1 MSLKAKKE
9 NENTTQSEPT
19 PTTSK
24 STGTPLNNKQ
34 NNLDNNVLYEM
45 KSQNKLVMAYIQEMK
60 QQRQQ
65 ENNEK
70 EKILNDIRN
79 ATKDFQDNGKSFL
92 SEEINQVRSD
102 TKSMLEEFKK
112 TQETYKKRIKLLYY
126 GLGTMFLVF
135 MFLALATTI
144 GSDLLSF
151 FNIETL
157 QKAIASKIKG
167 SEGFI
172 SFLWY
177 IAYYVPYIVF
187 FGIFIFLYEWLRKKL
202 DERYF

>member
-34 NNLDNNVLYEM
+34 NNLDNNVLDEM
-45 KSQNKLVMAYIQEMK
+45 RNQNKLVLEYIQEVK
-60 QQRQQ
+60 KQRQQ

-70 EKILNDIRN
+70 EKILNDMRN
-79 ATKDFQDNGKSFL
+79 ATKDFQDNGKNFL

-102 TKSMLEEFKK
+102 TESMLEEFKK

-135 MFLALATTI
+135 MFLVLATTI
-144 GSDLLSF
+144 GSDLLLF

-157 QKAIASKIKG
+157 QRAIASKLKS

-187 FGIFIFLYEWLRKKL
+187 FGIFIFVYEWVRHKMYDK
-202 DERYF
+202 

>member
-9 NENTTQSEPT
+9 NENTTQSKPT

-24 STGTPLNNKQ
+24 STGTPLNNTQ
-34 NNLDNNVLYEM
+34 NNLDNNVLDEM
-45 KSQNKLVMAYIQEMK
+45 RNQNKLVLEYIQEVK

-70 EKILNDIRN
+70 EKILNDMRN

-92 SEEINQVRSD
+92 SEEIKHVRSD
-102 TKSMLEEFKK
+102 TESMLEEFKK

-187 FGIFIFLYEWLRKKL
+187 FGIFIFVYEWLRKKL

>member
-9 NENTTQSEPT
+9 NENTTQSKPT

-24 STGTPLNNKQ
+24 STGTPLNNAQ
-34 NNLDNNVLYEM
+34 NNLDNNVLDEM
-45 KSQNKLVMAYIQEMK
+45 RNQNKLVLEYIQEVK

-70 EKILNDIRN
+70 EKILNDMRN

-92 SEEINQVRSD
+92 SEEIKHVRSD
-102 TKSMLEEFKK
+102 TESMLEEFKK

-157 QKAIASKIKG
+157 QKAIASKLKH

-187 FGIFIFLYEWLRKKL
+187 FGIFIFVYEWLRKKL
-202 DERYF
+202 DDKFF

>member
-19 PTTSK
+19 PTPSK
-24 STGTPLNNKQ
+24 STGTPLNNTQ
-34 NNLDNNVLYEM
+34 NNLDNNVLDEM
-45 KSQNKLVMAYIQEMK
+45 RNQNKLVLEYIQEVK

-144 GSDLLSF
+144 GSDLLSL

-157 QKAIASKIKG
+157 QRAIASELKS

-172 SFLWY
+172 LFLWY
-177 IAYYVPYIVF
+177 LAYYVPYIVF
-187 FGIFIFLYEWLRKKL
+187 FAIFIFVYEWVRHKMYDK
-202 DERYF
+202 

>member
-34 NNLDNNVLYEM
+34 NNLDNNVLDEM
-45 KSQNKLVMAYIQEMK
+45 RNQNKLVMAYIQEMK

-70 EKILNDIRN
+70 EKILNDMRN

-102 TKSMLEEFKK
+102 TESMLEEFKK

-126 GLGTMFLVF
+126 GLGTMFLAF

-157 QKAIASKIKG
+157 QKAIASKLKS

-177 IAYYVPYIVF
+177 LSYYVPYIVF
-187 FGIFIFLYEWLRKKL
+187 FGIFIFVYEWLRKKL
-202 DERYF
+202 DDKFF

>member
-9 NENTTQSEPT
+9 NEKMTQSEPT
-19 PTTSK
+19 STTSK

-34 NNLDNNVLYEM
+34 NNLDNNVLDEM
-45 KSQNKLVMAYIQEMK
+45 RNQNKLVMAYIQEVK

-157 QKAIASKIKG
+157 QRAIASKLKS
-167 SEGFI
+167 SEGFL
-172 SFLWY
+172 FLWY
-177 IAYYVPYIVF
+177 LAYYVPYIVF
-187 FGIFIFLYEWLRKKL
+187 FAIFIFVYEWVRHKMYDK
-202 DERYF
+202 

>member
-1 MSLKAKKE
+1 
-9 NENTTQSEPT
+9 
-19 PTTSK
+19 
-24 STGTPLNNKQ
+24 
-34 NNLDNNVLYEM
+34 
-45 KSQNKLVMAYIQEMK
+45 MAYIQEVK

-157 QKAIASKIKG
+157 QRAIASNLKS
-167 SEGFI
+167 SEGFYFYGI
-172 SFLWY
+172 SPIMCLILCFL
-177 IAYYVPYIVF
+177 P
-187 FGIFIFLYEWLRKKL
+187 
-202 DERYF
+202 

>member
-24 STGTPLNNKQ
+24 STGTPLNNTQ
-34 NNLDNNVLYEM
+34 NNLDNNVLDEM
-45 KSQNKLVMAYIQEMK
+45 RNQNKLVLEYIQEVK

-70 EKILNDIRN
+70 EKILNDVRN

-102 TKSMLEEFKK
+102 TESMLEEFKK

-157 QKAIASKIKG
+157 QRAIASKLKT

-187 FGIFIFLYEWLRKKL
+187 FGIFIFVYEWLRKKL
-202 DERYF
+202 DDKFF